1 MINAKQL
8 AKPFYSRTPRLKT
21 DANRSADET
30 DTKRLAKPFYSET
43 PMLETDANRFT
54 DSSLKNQRVL
64 SEVRIFKIIR
74 ISYSSECK
82 SFPLQGAARWTIT
95 ILSANTGFP
104 AFLN

>member
-1 MINAKQL
+1 MINA
-8 AKPFYSRTPRLKT
+8 
-21 DANRSADET
+21 
-30 DTKRLAKPFYSET
+30 KRLAKPFYSET
-43 PMLETDANRFT
+43 PRLKTDANRFSGINTKRLAKPFYCRTPMLKTDANRFT

>member
-30 DTKRLAKPFYSET
+30 DTKRLAKPFYCRT
-43 PMLETDANRFT
+43 PMLKTDANRFT

-64 SEVRIFKIIR
+64 SEVRIFKL
-74 ISYSSECK
+74 SEYPTVRNVSHSLFK
-82 SFPLQGAARWTIT
+82 EQRGGL
-95 ILSANTGFP
+95 
-104 AFLN
+104 